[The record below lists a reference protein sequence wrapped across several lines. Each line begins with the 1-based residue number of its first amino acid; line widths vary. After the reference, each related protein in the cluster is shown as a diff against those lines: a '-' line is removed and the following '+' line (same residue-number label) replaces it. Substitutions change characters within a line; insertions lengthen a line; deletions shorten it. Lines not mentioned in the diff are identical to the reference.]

1 MDKLSIFSRDRG
13 ISGDVTISSSSGN
26 TLDSVIAKLETM
38 INEAKLLRAGHE
50 EWTWGQLVKESDID
64 LEDLGLSMEV
74 NDG

>member
-50 EWTWGQLVKESDID
+50 EWTWGHLVEESDID